1 MCWGMHVPADVDYM
15 EGIPPASPTARAR
28 DVDPGGL
35 VPRALLLAA
44 VFLTFLLPTAAAR
57 ANSNGG
63 AQSPSAPLSGGSEY
77 GLASSSAVPHP
88 VVTRLSVPA
97 SSLPG
102 APPRVTLR
110 LDEPH
115 VGTVNA
121 TVAVHDLGTRKRTV
135 LSKLGWV
142 HVGRTLS
149 VRWPRGSTLAVGS
162 YHVSVSAHD
171 HQGHNLTRTA
181 HASGVATLT
190 VAAPPPPAAPVTP
203 VTPPAALEPGVPT
216 PAQTVADGAVFPV
229 AGTHSFGNAENRF
242 GAPRG
247 NHFHE
252 GQDVLTA
259 EGTPDVAP
267 LAGTISWTA
276 YQASGAGY
284 YAVEHT
290 AIGFDFMFAHC
301 KAGTVAVSAEQA
313 VAPGTQICLAGQS
326 GDATA
331 PHLHFE
337 MWVGGWQAK
346 GGHSIDPLPY
356 LEAWEHGAG

>member
-1 MCWGMHVPADVDYM
+1 M
-15 EGIPPASPTARAR
+15 
-28 DVDPGGL
+28 
-35 VPRALLLAA
+35 PRVVLLAA
-44 VFLTFLLPTAAAR
+44 LFLTAFWPCAPAR

-63 AQSPSAPLSGGSEY
+63 VQSPSAPLSGGSEY
-77 GLASSSAVPHP
+77 GLAVSSAVPHP

-97 SSLPG
+97 GSLPG
-102 APPRVTLR
+102 PPPRVTLR

-121 TVAVHDLGTRKRTV
+121 TIAVHNLTTRRPAV
-135 LSKLGWV
+135 VVRLGWV

-149 VRWPRGSTLAVGS
+149 VRWPHGATLAAGS

-171 HQGHNLTRTA
+171 HQRNNLARTA

-190 VAAPPPPAAPVTP
+190 VAAPPPAPSAPPVSAPAP
-203 VTPPAALEPGVPT
+203 ALEPGVPT
-216 PAQTVADGAVFPV
+216 PAQTVAYGAVFPV
-229 AGTHSFGNAENRF
+229 AGEHSFGGPENRF
-242 GAPRG
+242 GAPRS
-247 NHFHE
+247 NHVHE
-252 GQDVLTA
+252 GQDILTA
-259 EGTPDVAP
+259 EGTPVIAP

-276 YQASGAGY
+276 FQASGAGY

-301 KAGTVAVSAEQA
+301 KAGTLSVSAEQA
-313 VAPGTQICLAGQS
+313 VAPGTQICQAGQT

-337 MWVGGWQAK
+337 TWVGGWQVK

>member
-1 MCWGMHVPADVDYM
+1 VDQ
-15 EGIPPASPTARAR
+15 
-28 DVDPGGL
+28 GGL
-35 VPRALLLAA
+35 APRA
-44 VFLTFLLPTAAAR
+44 VFLLVVLVTVLSPCAPAR

-63 AQSPSAPLSGGSEY
+63 AKAPSAPMSGGIEY
-77 GLASSSAVPHP
+77 GLASSSAIPHP
-88 VVTRLSVPA
+88 VVTKLSVP
-97 SSLPG
+97 STSVPG
-102 APPRVTLR
+102 PPPRVTLR

-115 VGTVNA
+115 VGTVKA
-121 TVAVHDLGTRKRTV
+121 TVAIHNLTTRKPAV
-135 LSKLGWV
+135 VVQLGWV

-149 VRWPRGSTLAVGS
+149 VRWPRGAKLAAGS

-171 HQGHNLTRTA
+171 HQRHSLTRTA
-181 HASGVATLT
+181 HASGVVTLT
-190 VAAPPPPAAPVTP
+190 VAAPPPPAPAPTA
-203 VTPPAALEPGVPT
+203 PAPALESGVPT

-229 AGTHSFGNAENRF
+229 AGPHSFGGPENRY

-247 NHFHE
+247 NRIHE
-252 GQDVLTA
+252 GQDILTA

-301 KAGTVAVSAEQA
+301 KAATLAVSAEQA
-313 VAPGTQICLAGQS
+313 VAPGTQICQAGQS

>member
-1 MCWGMHVPADVDYM
+1 MRL
-15 EGIPPASPTARAR
+15 ARILAAPLAAG
-28 DVDPGGL
+28 V
-35 VPRALLLAA
+35 ALPLLATSA
-44 VFLTFLLPTAAAR
+44 YAGSP
-57 ANSNGG
+57 GG

-77 GLASSSAVPHP
+77 GLAIATAVPHP
-88 VVTRLSVPA
+88 VVSRLSVP
-97 SSLPG
+97 STSLPG
-102 APPRVTLR
+102 RPPRVTLR
-110 LDEPH
+110 IDEPH
-115 VGTVNA
+115 VGTVNT
-121 TVAVHDLGTRKRTV
+121 TVAVHNLTTRRQAIV
-135 LSKLGWV
+135 VRLGWV
-142 HVGRTLS
+142 HTGRTIA
-149 VRWPRGSTLAVGS
+149 VRWPRGATLAAGS

-171 HQGHNLTRTA
+171 HHANSLTRTA
-181 HASGVATLT
+181 HSSGVATLT
-190 VAAPPPPAAPVTP
+190 VAAPAPPAAITP
-203 VTPPAALEPGVPT
+203 VPTVPTVEPGVPT

-229 AGTHSFGNAENRF
+229 AGAHSFGGPENRY
-242 GAPRG
+242 GAPRS
-247 NHFHE
+247 NHIHE
-252 GQDVLTA
+252 GQDILAA

-301 KAGTVAVSAEQA
+301 KPGTMLVAAEQA
-313 VAPGTQICLAGQS
+313 VAPGSPICQAGQS

-356 LEAWEHGAG
+356 LEAWERGAG

>member
-1 MCWGMHVPADVDYM
+1 MCFGGQVAADVNCM
-15 EGIPPASPTARAR
+15 RGKSHASPKARAR
-28 DVDPGGL
+28 DVDRLGL
-35 VPRALLLAA
+35 ALLAVLLAA
-44 VFLTFLLPTAAAR
+44 AIALLSLSAPAR

-63 AQSPSAPLSGGSEY
+63 VQSPSAPLSGGSEY
-77 GLASSSAVPHP
+77 GLASSSSVPHP
-88 VVTRLSVPA
+88 VVTRLSVPSA
-97 SSLPG
+97 SLPG
-102 APPRVTLR
+102 APPRVTVR

-121 TVAVHDLGTRKRTV
+121 TVAIHDLTTRKPAV
-135 LSKLGWV
+135 VVALGWI
-142 HVGRTLS
+142 HVGHVLS
-149 VRWPRGSTLAVGS
+149 VRWPRGATLAAGS

-171 HQGHNLTRTA
+171 HQRHSLTRTA

-190 VAAPPPPAAPVTP
+190 VAAPPPAPSAPAAPAP
-203 VTPPAALEPGVPT
+203 VLEPGVPT

-229 AGTHSFGNAENRF
+229 TGPRSFGDAENRY
-242 GAPRG
+242 GAPRSG
-247 NHFHE
+247 HVHE

-259 EGTPDVAP
+259 EGTPVVAP
-267 LAGTISWTA
+267 LAGTITWTA
-276 YQASGAGY
+276 FQASGAGY

-301 KAGTVAVSAEQA
+301 KAGTLAVGAEQA
-313 VAPGTQICLAGQS
+313 VAPGSPICQAGQT

-346 GGHSIDPLPY
+346 GGHSVDPLAY
-356 LEAWEHGAG
+356 LEAWERGA